1 MTFLPFHLIN
11 KCKTKS
17 EKRTRSGRVVV
28 PDYRGLL
35 TGTDVGTSSK
45 KTTYTDENPSQE
57 NEEEATTEDSFENR
71 SQGNNEKRTIQD
83 DIVSN
88 YLIMHFKPTDV

>member
-57 NEEEATTEDSFENR
+57 NEETEDSFENR
-71 SQGNNEKRTIQD
+71 FQGNHEKRSIQD

-88 YLIMHFKPTDV
+88 YPIMHFKNNRCLTL